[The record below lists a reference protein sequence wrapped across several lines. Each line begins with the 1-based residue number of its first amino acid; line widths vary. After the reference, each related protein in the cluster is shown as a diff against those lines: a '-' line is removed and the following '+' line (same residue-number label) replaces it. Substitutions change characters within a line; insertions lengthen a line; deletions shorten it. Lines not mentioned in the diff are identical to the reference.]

1 MTDGPKRYQIFFAE
15 LKRRHVFKVAA
26 VYGAVAFGVL
36 QAADIAF
43 PRLGLPDWT
52 VTLVVA
58 LAVVGLPIAVVLAW
72 ALEMTPAGVKRT
84 DPAATGELEAIATL
98 PRSRRWPIGLSALAM
113 VALLSV
119 GVWWALH
126 DAGAPHGEP
135 TDLTL
140 ARSVAV
146 LPFVDLSGG
155 ESEYLGDGIAETL
168 INALTRIDGLKVAA
182 RTSAFAFKGKSE
194 DVRVIGDQLGVGAVL
209 EGSVQQAGGRI
220 RITAQLIDTSDGF
233 HLWSNNFDRDA
244 SDVFAVQDEVA
255 QAVVEAL
262 QLELLERSGDHIVEQ
277 GTSSLA
283 AYDAYLKGRF
293 YWNKRTAQDLI
304 RAAAYF
310 EEAIAADSSYA
321 LAWSGLADTYQLF
334 LPAEYN
340 VTVIPWQEA
349 LDRGEDAARRALAL
363 DTDLAEAHTS
373 LAAILEKRRRWD
385 EAGDA
390 YRRALAANPR
400 YATARQWY
408 GGYLIGEG
416 RVEEA
421 LAQLERAEELDPLSM
436 VIGVEVAEVLDAL
449 GRTDE
454 AGARIEKL
462 LSTYGS
468 AELVVYYAFLHYLPL
483 GDYERVSQIAGAA
496 IEDGV
501 IWTSSI
507 TAEQARLLAE
517 PEADPQRGRPE
528 LGALAESTPRGDL
541 AIAIFRGLGEEERAL
556 AALERVTDDSLAAWQ
571 YIPAIYM
578 TLGPALVRHPRA
590 QAALT
595 RLRG

>member
-1 MTDGPKRYQIFFAE
+1 MKRYQIFFAE

-36 QAADIAF
+36 QAADIAL

-52 VTLVVA
+52 VTFVVA
-58 LAVVGLPIAVVLAW
+58 LAVLGLPIAVVLAW

-84 DPAATGELEAIATL
+84 DPAATGELEAITTL
-98 PRSRRWPIGLSALAM
+98 PRSRRWPIGIAALAM
-113 VALLSV
+113 VTLLSA
-119 GVWWALH
+119 GVWWALR
-126 DAGAPHGEP
+126 DAGAPAGEP
-135 TDLTL
+135 VDLTL

-168 INALTRIDGLKVAA
+168 INALSRIEGLKVAA
-182 RTSAFAFKGKSE
+182 RTSAFAFKGENE

-209 EGSVQQAGGRI
+209 EGSVQQAGDRI

-262 QLELLERSGDHIVEQ
+262 QLELLERGGRHIVEE

-293 YWNKRTAQDLI
+293 YWNKRTAQDLV

-321 LAWSGLADTYQLF
+321 RAWSGLADTYL
-334 LPAEYN
+334 LYAPSEYN

-363 DTDLAEAHTS
+363 DADLAEAHTS
-373 LAAILEKRRRWD
+373 LAAILEKRHQWD
-385 EAGDA
+385 EAGEA

-421 LAQLERAEELDPLSM
+421 LAQFERAEELDPLSM
-436 VIGVEVAEVLDAL
+436 VIGIEVAEVLDAV

-454 AGARIEKL
+454 AGVRIEKWL
-462 LSTYGS
+462 
-468 AELVVYYAFLHYLPL
+468 AADPDVEVVVFYAFMHYLAL
-483 GDYERVSQIAGAA
+483 GDYERVAQIAATA
-496 IEDGV
+496 IEADFALG
-501 IWTSSI
+501 
-507 TAEQARLLAE
+507 TAVTLDQARSLAE
-517 PEADPQRGRPE
+517 LPADAALRRRA
-528 LGALAESTPRGDL
+528 LRALAESTPEGSL
-541 AIAIFRGLGEEERAL
+541 AVAIYRGLGEDERAL
-556 AALERVTDDSLAAWQ
+556 AALERVTDDSLVVTQ
-571 YIPAIYM
+571 YVPAIYM
-578 TLGPALVRHPRA
+578 TLGPELVRHPRA
-590 QAALT
+590 QAALA
-595 RLRG
+595 RLRD